1 MWILVYFFA
10 IFSIIILVC
19 GFFLD
24 LTVRNMEKRQK
35 KDVET
40 PKIGALLLIFLLA
53 FGIFIGAGS
62 GIFQEL
68 KNIRFAEFGK
78 FHPINELVS
87 SPESYI
93 GKDVKS
99 GGRFFFLTEWRD
111 SLYIWD
117 GENEIELLYSGISEE
132 KIRKILNSNLENSYI
147 KVFGKVY
154 VYSNNLYPFIEVK
167 KIKIKELDIP
177 FVDLRVLNESPEK
190 FFGKDIR
197 VEGEISR
204 YEGVRI
210 YLSFQGKYEIPVAF
224 EKLPLIYM
232 DYLIEGEKV
241 GIVAKVSRDRSGY
254 YLQLINISFQ

>member
-10 IFSIIILVC
+10 IFSIVILVC

-24 LTVRNMEKRQK
+24 LTVRNMEKRQG
-35 KDVET
+35 KDAET

-62 GIFQEL
+62 GIFHEL
-68 KNIRFAEFGK
+68 KNIRFVELGK
-78 FHPINELVS
+78 RYPIKNLVS

-93 GKDVKS
+93 GKDVKT
-99 GGRFFFLTEWRD
+99 GGRFFFLSEWRE

-117 GENEIELLYSGISEE
+117 GENEIELLYSGLSEE
-132 KIRKILNSNLENSYI
+132 KVGEILNSNLENTDI
-147 KVFGKVY
+147 KVFGKVH
-154 VYSNNLYPFIEVK
+154 VYSNNLYPFIEVR
-167 KIKIKELDIP
+167 KIRIKDLDIP
-177 FVDLRVLNESPEK
+177 SVELRALNEIPDK
-190 FFGKDIR
+190 YFDKDVR
-197 VEGEISR
+197 VEGDISR
-204 YEGVRI
+204 YDGVRI
-210 YLSFQGKYEIPVAF
+210 YLSSQGKYEIPVAF

-241 GIVAKVSRDRSGY
+241 EIVANVSRDRSGY